1 MGKSSAWRWGNVPL
15 PEAHLVGLGVGILLQ
30 VIASWRMPWPARIG
44 LACGWPLILAGLWL
58 AAWGVRA
65 AAGVDLERPD
75 QLVRGGPYAFSR
87 NPMYIASTLVYVGI
101 ALVAD
106 AAWPL
111 LLLPVVLVVTHIVV
125 VREERSLE
133 RRFGI
138 AYRRYKTTVR
148 RYL

>member
-1 MGKSSAWRWGNVPL
+1 MPRWRWANVPL
-15 PEAHLVGLGVGILLQ
+15 PEAHLVGLGAGFLVQRIAPWTLSRPSWVGQIVGWASVLTGLLL
-30 VIASWRMPWPARIG
+30 VAWAVRT
-44 LACGWPLILAGLWL
+44 
-58 AAWGVRA
+58 AAD
-65 AAGVDLERPD
+65 VDLERPN

-87 NPMYIASTLVYVGI
+87 NPMYVAWTLAYVGI

-111 LLLPVVLVVTHIVV
+111 LLLPVVLVVTHIVI

-133 RRFGI
+133 RRFGA
-138 AYRRYKTTVR
+138 AYRSYKRSVR

>member
-1 MGKSSAWRWGNVPL
+1 VGQIVGWSSVLTGLLLVAWAVRT
-15 PEAHLVGLGVGILLQ
+15 
-30 VIASWRMPWPARIG
+30 
-44 LACGWPLILAGLWL
+44 
-58 AAWGVRA
+58 AAD
-65 AAGVDLERPD
+65 VDLERPN

-87 NPMYIASTLVYVGI
+87 NPMYVAWTLAYVGI

-111 LLLPVVLVVTHIVV
+111 LLLPVVLAVTHIVI

-133 RRFGI
+133 RRFGA
-138 AYRRYKTTVR
+138 AYRSYKRSVR

>member
-1 MGKSSAWRWGNVPL
+1 MPKWRWANVPL
-15 PEAHLVGLGVGILLQ
+15 PEVHLVGLGAGFLVQRIAPWTLSRPCWVGQIVGWASVLTGLLL
-30 VIASWRMPWPARIG
+30 VAWAVRT
-44 LACGWPLILAGLWL
+44 
-58 AAWGVRA
+58 AAD
-65 AAGVDLERPD
+65 VDLERPN

-87 NPMYIASTLVYVGI
+87 NPMYVAWTLAYVGI

-111 LLLPVVLVVTHIVV
+111 LLLPVVLAVTHIVI

-133 RRFGI
+133 RRFGA
-138 AYRRYKTTVR
+138 AYRSYKRSVR

>member
-1 MGKSSAWRWGNVPL
+1 MPKWRWANVPL
-15 PEAHLVGLGVGILLQ
+15 PEAHLVGLG
-30 VIASWRMPWPARIG
+30 
-44 LACGWPLILAGLWL
+44 AGLLVQRIAPWTL
-58 AAWGVRA
+58 SRPSWVGQIVGWASVLTGLLLVAWAVRTAAD
-65 AAGVDLERPD
+65 VDLERPN

-87 NPMYIASTLVYVGI
+87 NPMYVAWTLAYVGI

-111 LLLPVVLVVTHIVV
+111 LLLPVVLAVTHIVI

-133 RRFGI
+133 RRFGA
-138 AYRRYKTTVR
+138 AYRSYKRSVR

>member
-1 MGKSSAWRWGNVPL
+1 MPRWRWANVPL
-15 PEAHLVGLGVGILLQ
+15 PEAHLVGLGAGFLVQRIAPWTLSRPSWVGQIVGWASVLTGLLL
-30 VIASWRMPWPARIG
+30 VAWAVRT
-44 LACGWPLILAGLWL
+44 
-58 AAWGVRA
+58 AAD
-65 AAGVDLERPD
+65 VDLERPN

-87 NPMYIASTLVYVGI
+87 NPMYVAWTLAYVGI

-111 LLLPVVLVVTHIVV
+111 LLLPVVLAVTHIVI

-133 RRFGI
+133 RRFGA
-138 AYRRYKTTVR
+138 AYRSYKRSVR